1 MTVDNSTQN
10 VSISGANGTD
20 FNIDVTDCNLLQDT
34 TIQDFVGFV
43 DGNQQSDSNFEKL
56 DQTTVKYVGPSL
68 SNASVSI
75 RRVTPPDRV
84 QEISFGSRFSS
95 ALWEAELN
103 RSSRRAYEYELNG
116 TPGGAS
122 FSAPSIQ
129 DDAFSSSWDGNTS
142 DGASKNALYD
152 IISTKADIKD
162 ETFKGKPKLN
172 SQPAQGITNNRLVTA
187 GWCHNEFLIKSEG
200 DNYYLNEA
208 SSLAD
213 IDSPPDG
220 VKNLGIATEISSV
233 KKNSEQRVTF
243 GSSGDY
249 SGVVFYQE
257 KDNLNKA
264 DGFNFSGNYF
274 TNSDYGVYLVNAFQ
288 HFNFDTNSDVQVCL
302 ISIKQNNGT
311 GYFTVASGSTYL
323 PAGSS
328 YTNIVYS
335 NVSKFLILNANSRV
349 QIHYYLQATT
359 SGGTSLGTGTNKSLF
374 QVIKLAPLP

>member
-1 MTVDNSTQN
+1 MAVDNSTKN

-20 FNIDVTDCNLLQDT
+20 FTIDVTDCNLLQDT

-68 SNASVSI
+68 TDASISI

-103 RSSRRAYEYELNG
+103 RASRRAYEYELNG

-152 IISTKADIKD
+152 IITTKADIKD

-172 SQPAQGITNNRLVTA
+172 SQPAAGISNNRLITA
-187 GWCHNEFLIKSEG
+187 GWCQDEFLNKNEG

-208 SSLAD
+208 NNLAD
-213 IDSPPDG
+213 INSSTEG
-220 VKNLGIATEISSV
+220 VKNLGLATEICSV
-233 KKNSEQRVTF
+233 RKNTKQNISV
-243 GSSGDY
+243 GSSGSY
-249 SGVVFYQE
+249 SGEIFYQQE
-257 KDNLNKA
+257 DELTRD
-264 DGFNFSGNYF
+264 DGFNYSGNYF
-274 TNSDYGVYLVNAFQ
+274 TNSVRGVYLVNIMQ
-288 HFNFDTNSDVQVCL
+288 QFNFDSGTEASICVVN
-302 ISIKQNNGT
+302 IKQNEGN
-311 GYFTVASGSTYL
+311 GYFTVAR
-323 PAGSS
+323 GSS
-328 YTNIVYS
+328 YLPEGSQTTNIVYS
-335 NVSKFLILNANSRV
+335 NASKFLLLNANARV
-349 QIHYYLQATT
+349 QAHYYFRCNS
-359 SGGTSLGTGTNKSLF
+359 SGGVTLGDGNFKSML
-374 QVIKLAPLP
+374 QVMRIAPLP

>member
-1 MTVDNSTQN
+1 MAVDNSTQN

-75 RRVTPPDRV
+75 RRVTPPQRV

-162 ETFKGKPKLN
+162 ETFKGKPRLN
-172 SQPAQGITNNRLVTA
+172 SQPAAGISNNRLITA
-187 GWCHNEFLIKSEG
+187 GWCQDEFLSKNEG
-200 DNYYLNEA
+200 DTYYLNEA
-208 SSLAD
+208 SNLAD

-220 VKNLGIATEISSV
+220 VQSLGIVSAISSV
-233 KKNSEQRVTF
+233 TKDQDQILSF
-243 GSSGDY
+243 SSSGFYEDIITY
-249 SGVVFYQE
+249 QATDELNRSDNYNNNTVASSG
-257 KDNLNKA
+257 
-264 DGFNFSGNYF
+264 
-274 TNSDYGVYLVNAFQ
+274 YGLYLVNASQVFS
-288 HFNFDTNSDVQVCL
+288 FDTSNSDGKLTRIRIYQNDGNGYYLVCE
-302 ISIKQNNGT
+302 
-311 GYFTVASGSTYL
+311 GSTFIG
-323 PAGSS
+323 PNTE
-328 YTNIVYS
+328 TNIMRSAAQKMIILKS
-335 NVSKFLILNANSRV
+335 NSEVKVNYATKVNSSSELTLNK
-349 QIHYYLQATT
+349 
-359 SGGTSLGTGTNKSLF
+359 GKSLF
-374 QVIKLAPLP
+374 QVVKLAPLP